1 MNLGKLCIDINK
13 MFIIHHIF
21 IITNITEIIVVIEVV
36 TVGDPAVIA
45 ALKIASVT
53 GRISLSFL
61 DSEVTFTCSFSSKN
75 KDFIR
80 VVPPKIIPCSNLDLV
95 D

>member
-53 GRISLSFL
+53 GRNSLL
-61 DSEVTFTCSFSSKN
+61 
-75 KDFIR
+75 
-80 VVPPKIIPCSNLDLV
+80 IIFRFRSNLYLLLWFGKQRLHQSISTQNHSLLQS
-95 D
+95 